1 MNIEE
6 LIKNSVR
13 IIPDFPNPGIMFKD
27 ITPIFLNQDLCNKI
41 TESFIQLLPEKP
53 DAVLGIES
61 RGFLFG
67 FLMANRLN
75 IPFILARKAG
85 KLPGEKHKEEY
96 DLEYGTSAIE
106 IQKNIINPNSKILIH
121 DDLLATGGTAAAAAK
136 LVESAEGKVMAFTFL
151 IELKDLK
158 GSERLTKFTKNIIC
172 LAKY

>member
-1 MNIEE
+1 MNIQDR
-6 LIKNSVR
+6 IKNAIRV
-13 IIPDFPNPGIMFKD
+13 IPNFPKEGIFFKD
-27 ITPIFLNQDLCNKI
+27 ITPIFLDQTLCNEI
-41 TESFIQLLPEKP
+41 TDCFIRQLPEKP

-67 FLMANRLN
+67 FLMANRMN

-106 IQKNIINPNSKILIH
+106 IQKGILQNKSRVIIH
-121 DDLLATGGTAAAAAK
+121 DDLLATGGTAAAAAS
-136 LVESAEGKVMAFTFL
+136 LVEKAGGKVAGFTFL
-151 IELKDLK
+151 VELADLK
-158 GSERLTKFTKNIIC
+158 GSARLIKFTNNIIC

>member
-1 MNIEE
+1 MNIEV
-6 LIKNSVR
+6 LIKNTIRV
-13 IIPDFPNPGIMFKD
+13 IPDFPKPGIMFKD

-41 TESFIQLLPEKP
+41 TDTFIDLLPSKP

-67 FLMANRLN
+67 LLIANRLN
-75 IPFILARKAG
+75 IPFILARKEG
-85 KLPGEKHKEEY
+85 KLPGEKHKEFY

-106 IQKNIINPNSKILIH
+106 IQKNIINRNSKILIH

-136 LVESAEGKVMAFTFL
+136 LVDSAGGKVMAFTFL

-158 GSERLTKFTKNIIC
+158 GSERLSKFTKNIIC